1 MTAKPVRGRSSS
13 TPHRSA
19 DADLPSL
26 LLLPFP
32 AARSLCLSSFT
43 AYDSL
48 HFERQLQQQQQQ
60 HTSNKS
66 LS

>member
-1 MTAKPVRGRSSS
+1 
-13 TPHRSA
+13 
-19 DADLPSL
+19 
-26 LLLPFP
+26 LPFP

-48 HFERQLQQQQQQ
+48 HFERQLQQQQ